1 MEIAPQKVPA
11 EHRVES
17 ARPGASALLRIWL
30 RDVAMSIVLAMLI
43 VTFLYQPVRVE
54 GTSMAPHLQD
64 RDRVFINKLAYRI
77 GEVHRQDV
85 VIFHYP
91 NDPSKTY
98 IKRVIAAPGDEL
110 RIDHGTVYL
119 NGARLAEPYVAPL
132 YRDTRSLPETRIPD
146 GEFFVMGDHRNISS
160 DSRDFGP
167 VARSFIYGKAMFVY
181 WPTDEAGWIR

>member
-1 MEIAPQKVPA
+1 MEKTEQEILA
-11 EHRVES
+11 EMN
-17 ARPGASALLRIWL
+17 RPSRLLRIWL
-30 RDVAMSIVLAMLI
+30 RDVFFSIILAMFI

-54 GTSMAPHLQD
+54 GTSMAPDLHD

-77 GEVHRQDV
+77 GSVHRQDV

-98 IKRVIAAPGDEL
+98 IKRVIARPGDLL
-110 RIDHGTVYL
+110 RIDRGRVYL
-119 NGARLAEPYVAPL
+119 NGDLLNEPYVAPM
-132 YRDTRSLPETRIPD
+132 YRDDRSLPETRIPA
-146 GEFFVMGDHRNISS
+146 GEYFVMGDHRNISS

-181 WPTDEAGWIR
+181 WPTEEAGWVH